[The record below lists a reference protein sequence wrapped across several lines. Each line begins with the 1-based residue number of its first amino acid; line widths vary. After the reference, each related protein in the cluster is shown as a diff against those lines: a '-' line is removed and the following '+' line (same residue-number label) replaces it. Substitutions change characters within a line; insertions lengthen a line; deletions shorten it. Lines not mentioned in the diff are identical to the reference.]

1 MKTMKRIAALVMALA
16 LVFALA
22 ACGSGRE
29 EQQGGAANDG
39 IMARFSGELE
49 QGAVVK
55 VLEND
60 TAVELGYVEEL
71 INAFNEAYADQGI
84 SAERMNTDQYS
95 DLASDGPYGYGP
107 DVWYQANDIIM
118 QYAENQHILPLPIDS
133 LGYADQIPESAWNA
147 YALNMDGATYYCGV
161 PINVQTGMLYY
172 IESMLPDNWETDWDV
187 NANGTPDFFETY
199 TALYAFSKE
208 TQENGGK
215 TEYGYLDELVDTYF
229 MTGYLFTFGGY
240 IFGENNTNPEDIG
253 LAAGNAAQGAWM
265 IRQWAELMNN
275 TEIVA
280 KDFAS
285 SAYSY
290 LAKGKMLCTI
300 TTPDVRSMFIKE
312 MVNNGWTEEEA
323 EADLKM
329 IAVPRLPASGDL
341 TADAWQDTITN
352 MDELTLET
360 KMMGGMNGYG
370 ISSYTK
376 CPNAALAFVKFAAD
390 YEQVVLRNEMLGIT
404 PARADAADTIGETD
418 PTVAAVFARLEN
430 GNVDIMPAIN
440 AVSQLWTPSESF
452 FVELA
457 TDALSGNRGE
467 PTKYDTVEKI
477 QAGLEN
483 VCSQIYDGIFTL
495 S

>member
-29 EQQGGAANDG
+29 EQQGGTANDG
-39 IMARFSGELE
+39 IMAKFSGELE

-60 TAVELGYVEEL
+60 TAVELGYVEAL

-147 YALNMDGATYYCGV
+147 YALSMDGATYYCGV

-290 LAKGKMLCTI
+290 LAKGKMLCTV

-323 EADLKM
+323 EAEILD
-329 IAVPRLPASGDL
+329 D
-341 TADAWQDTITN
+341 
-352 MDELTLET
+352 
-360 KMMGGMNGYG
+360 
-370 ISSYTK
+370 
-376 CPNAALAFVKFAAD
+376 F
-390 YEQVVLRNEMLGIT
+390 
-404 PARADAADTIGETD
+404 
-418 PTVAAVFARLEN
+418 
-430 GNVDIMPAIN
+430 
-440 AVSQLWTPSESF
+440 
-452 FVELA
+452 
-457 TDALSGNRGE
+457 LS
-467 PTKYDTVEKI
+467 
-477 QAGLEN
+477 
-483 VCSQIYDGIFTL
+483 
-495 S
+495 